1 VNLMANMVVH
11 MLVKFAVN
19 VFIYRTW
26 VGKPFNCIRDI
37 IER

>member
-1 VNLMANMVVH
+1 VNLMVNMAVH

-26 VGKPFNCIRDI
+26 VGKPSSCICDI